1 MKAIRSGI
9 PALQRVN
16 RAIAVPGRRRP
27 GQLANRMRLMAYRA
41 GTWLAED
48 GAMTTVVLDA
58 EQGLLQA
65 AWIERGAAGAEL
77 EAVTGTVRSG
87 AGLVFFS
94 VKDKGTEHGY
104 QWLVI
109 DHEADRVRAW
119 FPDPEAFVAAVER
132 GDIPGTAFEGS
143 VILGELTEEQLA
155 RVALP
160 ESGLL
165 QWREPLVLLRVGGG

>member
-1 MKAIRSGI
+1 MKRSRLLIAGI
-9 PALQRVN
+9 ALLLTACESVY
-16 RAIAVPGRRRP
+16 APKPMGDTPV
-27 GQLANRMRLMAYRA
+27 RLDDGWS

-58 EQGLLQA
+58 EQGLLQV

-77 EAVTGTVRSG
+77 EAMTGTVRSG

-94 VKDKGTEHGY
+94 VKDKETEHGY

>member
-1 MKAIRSGI
+1 MGDT
-9 PALQRVN
+9 PV
-16 RAIAVPGRRRP
+16 
-27 GQLANRMRLMAYRA
+27 RLDDGWS

-94 VKDKGTEHGY
+94 VKDKETEHGY

-143 VILGELTEEQLA
+143 VILGELTEDQLA
-155 RVALP
+155 RIALP